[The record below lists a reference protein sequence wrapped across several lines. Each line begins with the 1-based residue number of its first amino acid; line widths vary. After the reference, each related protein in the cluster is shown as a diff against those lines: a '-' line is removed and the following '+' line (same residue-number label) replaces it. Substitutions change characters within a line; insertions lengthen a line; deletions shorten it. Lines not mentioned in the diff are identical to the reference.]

1 MRTPVDS
8 DGFVPGRRPT
18 RFALVAAI
26 ATTVDVGIVL
36 LLSDVTGRF
45 LANLTALLSAALGS
59 RLLHER
65 VTLRGDRFDRWIRE
79 PSVFAAVAGAAGAV
93 DLIFFMSLGSLQPW
107 AAKAIAVAAAA
118 TVRAVAHRAVL
129 FRIVRRDQGRPSMR
143 PPIDAPVRLSVIVPA
158 FREERRVGQ
167 TVATLKRELATVGP
181 PGSVEI
187 VVVDDGSGDA
197 TAARARDAGAD
208 QVVSFARNRGKGAAV
223 RAGVEVATGATVA
236 FTDADLAYPPAQLTQ
251 LLEKIEAGWDAV
263 IGDRHHSDTLTLKG
277 QSSVRSFGSRV
288 VNVATHV
295 LLRGNYRD
303 TQCGLKAFRRDV
315 AQVVFG
321 AGTIDG
327 FAFDIELLH
336 LIEVFGLSLA
346 EVPVQVVNTDT
357 STVRAIRDGVGV
369 GRDIILIRRRSRR
382 GGYPRLATDALPA
395 GRDGHRDD
403 DLDERQRG

>member
-1 MRTPVDS
+1 VRTPLDS
-8 DGFVPGRRPT
+8 DGFGPSRRPAS
-18 RFALVAAI
+18 FALVAAI
-26 ATTVDVGIVL
+26 ATSVDVGIVL

-45 LANLTALLSAALGS
+45 LADVTALLTAALVS

-79 PSVFAAVAGAAGAV
+79 PSVFAAVAGMAGAV
-93 DLIFFMSLGSLQPW
+93 DLIFFMSLGSLRPW

-118 TVRAVAHRAVL
+118 TVRAVAHRTVL

-158 FREERRVGQ
+158 FREERRIGQ
-167 TVATLKRELATVGP
+167 TVATLRRELVTVGP

-208 QVVSFARNRGKGAAV
+208 QVVSLARNRGKGAAV

-236 FTDADLAYPPAQLTQ
+236 FTDVDLAYPPAQLMQ
-251 LLEKIEAGWDAV
+251 LLEKIEAGWDVV
-263 IGDRHHSDTLTLKG
+263 IGDRHHPDTLTLRG

-288 VNVATHV
+288 VNVTTHV

-336 LIEVFGLSLA
+336 LIETFGLSLA

-357 STVRAIRDGVGV
+357 STVRALRDGFGV
-369 GRDIILIRRRSRR
+369 FRDIFLIRRRSRR
-382 GGYPRLATDALPA
+382 GGYPPLSMDALPA
-395 GRDGHRDD
+395 GRDGDRDD
-403 DLDERQRG
+403 DVDEGQRG